1 MIIDKA
7 LLDNGLTPKLLG
19 ELIARHEQNRGR
31 FERLRGYY
39 EGRHEIL
46 VRKKHSPNAANN
58 KVVCN
63 HAKYIVDMAQAY
75 LVGAPVKYAA
85 AKGCDITPI
94 EEAYNEQDIASIDSE
109 LVKEMGI
116 FGRSYE
122 LLYTDSEGKPR
133 SAVIDPTM
141 AFAVYSDECDRRQLL
156 GVYYYKKFDLN
167 GTVTGVVC
175 KAYDDTHIYSYSG
188 RGGSWSALELTGEPE
203 EHYFGE
209 VPLIEYMNN
218 EERQGDFEQEIPL
231 IDAYNILM
239 SDRVNDKAQYVD
251 SFLFISN
258 MDVDSEQAEKLRE
271 ERILLGFEGSDAK
284 YLSQTL
290 SEADTKVLRDDYKD
304 DIHRFSMVPDLS
316 DEKFGGNLSGVA
328 IKYKLLGF
336 EQLTKNRERYLKKSL
351 QRRFELYNNLLAKS
365 ENMAAVPP
373 YQVDIQFT
381 RNLPVN
387 NLETAQMLQYL
398 DGTISQR
405 TKIEQLE
412 FISDADEEMKIF
424 EDEQEKAMERQERMF
439 AEPGRSTDDDTEEDG
454 DPIDE
459 DEER

>member
-19 ELIARHEQNRGR
+19 QLITRHERNRER

-46 VRKKHSPNAANN
+46 TRKKHSPNAANN
-58 KVVCN
+58 KVICN

-85 AKGCDITPI
+85 ADGYDIKPI

-122 LLYTDSEGKPR
+122 LLYTDGRGKPR
-133 SAVIDPTM
+133 SAVLDPNM

-167 GTVTGVVC
+167 GAVTGVVC
-175 KAYDDTHIYSYSG
+175 KAYDDTHIYSYIG
-188 RGGSWSALELTGEPE
+188 RGGSWSALKITGEPE
-203 EHYFGE
+203 EHYFGA
-209 VPLIEYMNN
+209 VPLIEYRNN

-231 IDAYNILM
+231 IDAYNVLM
-239 SDRVNDKAQYVD
+239 SDRVNDKEQYVD
-251 SFLFISN
+251 SFLFFSN
-258 MDVDSEQAEKLRE
+258 MDIDSEQAEKLRE
-271 ERILLGFEGSDAK
+271 ERILLGLEGSDAK

-351 QRRFELYNNLLAKS
+351 QRRFELYNNILVKS
-365 ENMAAVPP
+365 ENMAVVPP

-405 TKIEQLE
+405 TKLEQID
-412 FISDADEEMKIF
+412 FVSDAEEELKIF
-424 EDEQEKAMERQERMF
+424 EEEQEKSLELQERQFGEVR
-439 AEPGRSTDDDTEEDG
+439 RSTDNEPGEDDE
-454 DPIDE
+454 
-459 DEER
+459 